1 MLLADRRGT
10 HRPCLTVQ
18 VVLEDQYAVTPPL
31 ILKLRGIV
39 AMFHGQPG
47 LAGPRQR
54 GQYRLGDPASATER
68 QGLCIMQVRHSAP
81 CMGSDHANSGEEV

>member
-1 MLLADRRGT
+1 MLPADRRGT

-31 ILKLRGIV
+31 ILKLRGHV
-39 AMFHGQPG
+39 AMSRGQPG

-54 GQYRLGDPASATER
+54 TIPPWRSSLGHREA
-68 QGLCIMQVRHSAP
+68 GLMHYAGLTLGPLCGI
-81 CMGSDHANSGEEV
+81 